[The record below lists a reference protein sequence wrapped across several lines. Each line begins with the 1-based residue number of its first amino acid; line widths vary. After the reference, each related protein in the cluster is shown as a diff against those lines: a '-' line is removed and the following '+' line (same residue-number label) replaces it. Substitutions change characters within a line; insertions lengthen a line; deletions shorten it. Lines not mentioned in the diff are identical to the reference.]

1 MTTNGFIFGAS
12 VAVRGALV
20 AMTLAAFAG
29 SAAAQEPAKTAAAAP
44 IKETPKASTVEIGI
58 GDLSD
63 GSYKAGEYN
72 GLEKKGGLAIG
83 NLDLRDSAAYDGTSA
98 LRWRVGGNDLG
109 LGTRSF
115 SADVRQQGKF
125 HANFDFDQLRRNR
138 SDSYQTPYSGAG
150 TGVLTLPNIWQ
161 VPTVAGSSGT
171 NSVTN
176 VLSARGLSPAIGIA
190 PYIDIRTT
198 STTLGAVLTPTAAQA
213 AQVSGAA
220 AADLAAFQN
229 VKLFTKRTK
238 YEAGFTYSFNDRWGF
253 GANVR
258 PEHKDGLKPMG
269 TVSRNSGGDI
279 SAIIPDQIDQ
289 NHNQIDTNL
298 SFKGTRTFAQVGYYG
313 SFFSNNVRSM
323 SWQNWATGP
332 TSTGPGTVN
341 VMSSTPSNDFSQI
354 SGSGGFK
361 ISPATRLVA
370 NGSYARNTQNDT
382 FLTDDTTPVV
392 PVRSLNG
399 LVVTTLF
406 NAKLTTRFAKK
417 LNLTG
422 SYKYNDRDNRTPVNI
437 YQYADAGESAA
448 ANANFAAG
456 PNNPLGAVL
465 AQNANANRPYGTR
478 LNQVNFDADYA
489 LGGGQ
494 WIKGGYD
501 FQKIDRAC
509 HGSWIDCADVAT
521 SKENTLR
528 ADWRASVGGDFTA
541 RAGYAYS
548 TRRGTYNEN
557 AFLALVPYANVSPA
571 AATGGATALS
581 FMNAN
586 GWNGWGPAL
595 GFVATTGNM
604 NVFFPSNNA
613 LANAMYANGNRIS
626 ELAGLRRYSVADRN
640 RDKVRTSLA
649 WQANE
654 TWSLQGGVDL
664 NKDHY
669 PDTTFGLQDAKGWA
683 TNLDVTYSPT
693 DNLSTNV
700 FYTFEKLRSLTGGQH
715 LHGEQQCQHHHRR
728 PAGHRGSCRECLR
741 RLHDAAAAEQQQQAG
756 SVSPLVFGCARRRA
770 HRRARIEEE
779 AGKLDL
785 LGNLTFARSR
795 SDNSVTGGNWAN
807 NLLNGPGAAPTTFAA
822 VLIPATPFPTVS
834 SDTTE
839 LRLSGTWAL
848 AKAQSLRVAYAYLH
862 MTSSDWIYAGHADRN
877 RNAQRRLAEQ
887 RTTVQLQGQRLRPV
901 LPGELLGTML
911 SRTARRRREPV
922 SVRRETGSRKRGT
935 PESLL
940 QTLDVGHEP
949 VDLGVGQVEL
959 LHGLFGFPGELRR
972 HLGRRHDPLADVG
985 SRELGNGALDER
997 QLRVLGVFAFRAMAL
1012 RALRVLER
1020 LLAQRYF
1027 RRVRRLG
1034 AHDTQARPQHAPND
1048 CDSHRPYPHRCSSML
1063 TAVTPCPHA
1072 SPLPPS
1078 FRVQRYDI
1086 GFRSAFGELF
1096 PPAEPKPE
1104 TDEAHVVALR

>member
-1 MTTNGFIFGAS
+1 MTTKGFIRGAS

-20 AMTLAAFAG
+20 AMMLTAYGG
-29 SAAAQEPAKTAAAAP
+29 SAAAQEPAKTAVP
-44 IKETPKASTVEIGI
+44 SKEPSQETLKASNIEIGI

-72 GLEKKGGLAIG
+72 GLQKKGGLAIG
-83 NLDLRDSAAYDGTSA
+83 NLDLRDSAAYDGESS
-98 LRWRVGGNDLG
+98 LHWRVEGNDLG
-109 LGTRSF
+109 LGTRSL
-115 SADVRQQGKF
+115 SADVRQQGRF
-125 HANFDFDQLRRNR
+125 QANFDFNQLRRNR

-150 TGVLTLPNIWQ
+150 TGVLTLPSTWQ
-161 VPTVAGSSGT
+161 VPTVAGSTGT

-176 VLSARGLSPAIGIA
+176 VLSARGLIPAIGTA
-190 PYIDIRTT
+190 PYVDVRTT
-198 STTLGAVLTPTAAQA
+198 STTLGALLTPTAAQA
-213 AQVSGAA
+213 AQVTGAA

-229 VKLFTKRTK
+229 VNLFTKRTK
-238 YEAGFTYSFNDRWGF
+238 YEAGFTYNLNDRWGF
-253 GANVR
+253 AANVR

-269 TVSRNSGGDI
+269 TVSRNTGGDI

-298 SFKGTRTFAQVGYYG
+298 SFKGTRSFAQLGYYG
-313 SFFSNNVRSM
+313 SFFRNNVRSM

-332 TSTGPGTVN
+332 AAAGAGTVN
-341 VMSSTPSNDFSQI
+341 VMGSAPSNDFSQI
-354 SGSGGFK
+354 SGSAGFK
-361 ISPATRLVA
+361 ISSATRLIA
-370 NGSYARNTQNDT
+370 NGSYARNSQNDT

-392 PVRSLNG
+392 PVSALNG
-399 LVVTTLF
+399 LVVSTLF

-417 LNLTG
+417 VNLTG
-422 SYKYNDRDNRTPVNI
+422 SYKYHDRDNRTPVNI
-437 YQYADAGESAA
+437 YQYADAGEAA
-448 ANANFAAG
+448 VANASFAAG

-521 SKENTLR
+521 TNENTLR
-528 ADWRASVGGDFTA
+528 ADWRASVGAGGDFTA

-548 TRRGTYNEN
+548 ARRGTYNEN
-557 AFLALVPYANVSPA
+557 AFLALVPYANVSPS

-586 GWNGWGPAL
+586 AWNGWGPAL
-595 GFVATTGNM
+595 GFAATTGNM

-640 RDKVRTSLA
+640 RGKVRTSLA

-683 TNLDVTYSPT
+683 GNLDVTYSPS

-700 FYTFEKLRSLTGGQH
+700 FYTYEKLRSLTGGNTYTANSNASTITGGQPGVVG
-715 LHGEQQCQHHHRR
+715 LAGNACDSYTTLQQRNNNNKLD
-728 PAGHRGSCRECLR
+728 PCL
-741 RLHDAAAAEQQQQAG
+741 LWSSDALDEVHTLG
-756 SVSPLVFGCARRRA
+756 LGVRKK
-770 HRRARIEEE
+770 E
-779 AGKLDL
+779 GKLDL
-785 LGNLTFARSR
+785 LGNLTFARAR
-795 SDNSVTGGNWAN
+795 SDNSLTGGNWAN

-822 VLIPATPFPTVS
+822 ALISATPFPTVS

-848 AKAQSLRVAYAYLH
+848 AKSQSLRVAYAYLH
-862 MTSSDWIYAGHADRN
+862 MTSSDWIYEGM
-877 RNAQRRLAEQ
+877 QTGIGTLS
-887 RTTVQLQGQRLRPV
+887 GV
-901 LPGELLGTML
+901 LPSNEQPFNYKVN
-911 SRTARRRREPV
+911 AFAV
-922 SVRRETGSRKRGT
+922 SYLV
-935 PESLL
+935 
-940 QTLDVGHEP
+940 
-949 VDLGVGQVEL
+949 
-959 LHGLFGFPGELRR
+959 
-972 HLGRRHDPLADVG
+972 
-985 SRELGNGALDER
+985 
-997 QLRVLGVFAFRAMAL
+997 
-1012 RALRVLER
+1012 
-1020 LLAQRYF
+1020 
-1027 RRVRRLG
+1027 
-1034 AHDTQARPQHAPND
+1034 
-1048 CDSHRPYPHRCSSML
+1048 
-1063 TAVTPCPHA
+1063 
-1072 SPLPPS
+1072 S
-1078 FRVQRYDI
+1078 F
-1086 GFRSAFGELF
+1086 
-1096 PPAEPKPE
+1096 
-1104 TDEAHVVALR
+1104 